1 MSEVTRTKKKL
12 GRPPLKPP
20 ANAIEIIAET
30 ACRGCS
36 EKSVAFALGVSFD
49 TWLRWREDHPE
60 LKQALDKARSV
71 EHDKLVGVLF
81 EKAMAGDSVAAMF
94 LLKCRHNYR
103 DGGVTIEDNRSVK
116 IGVMLPA
123 SLNAE
128 QYKQIIC
135 GAQEVIDCERT

>member
-1 MSEVTRTKKKL
+1 MAAPKK
-12 GRPPLKPP
+12 KPP
-20 ANAIEIIAET
+20 ANAIEIIAAT

-36 EKSVAFALGVSFD
+36 EKSIAFALGISFD

-60 LKQALDKARSV
+60 LKQALDQARAV
-71 EHDKLVGVLF
+71 EHDALVGVLF
-81 EKAMAGDSVAAMF
+81 EKAMTGDSVAAMF

-103 DGGVTIEDNRSVK
+103 DGGVTIEDNRSVR

-128 QYKQIIC
+128 QYKQIINTT
-135 GAQEVIDCERT
+135 QEVIDCERT